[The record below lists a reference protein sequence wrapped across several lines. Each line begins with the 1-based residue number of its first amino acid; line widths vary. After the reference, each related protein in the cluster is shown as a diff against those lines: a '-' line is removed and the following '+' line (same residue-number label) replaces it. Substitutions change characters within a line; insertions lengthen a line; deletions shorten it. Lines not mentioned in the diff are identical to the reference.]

1 MRWEDTFLNSA
12 FSIDLSAKPEN
23 YLSTFFGDR
32 MSESLSRAWKVTPKN
47 EETCEGAR
55 VYDGLVSRSWGSEG
69 SVNSN

>member
-1 MRWEDTFLNSA
+1 
-12 FSIDLSAKPEN
+12 
-23 YLSTFFGDR
+23 
-32 MSESLSRAWKVTPKN
+32 MSESLSRALKVTPKN